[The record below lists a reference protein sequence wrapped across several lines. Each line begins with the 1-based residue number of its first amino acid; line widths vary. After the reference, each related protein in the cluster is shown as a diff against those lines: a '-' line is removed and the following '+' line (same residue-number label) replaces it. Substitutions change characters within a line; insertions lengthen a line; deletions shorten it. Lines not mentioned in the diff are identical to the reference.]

1 LKRQFAISA
10 GEERKVTTRSIG
22 RPRLIC
28 SSLSSIELLGLE
40 ICTYLILPCLPNKAG
55 DFMLIPLPF
64 SVNASRPN
72 IIFIVTYCT
81 LKLVTTLATHGG
93 VYIGLSGLLTRAAV
107 GKLDWE
113 IQLTSRR
120 TTSYLNRMDTT
131 S

>member
-1 LKRQFAISA
+1 
-10 GEERKVTTRSIG
+10 
-22 RPRLIC
+22 
-28 SSLSSIELLGLE
+28 
-40 ICTYLILPCLPNKAG
+40 
-55 DFMLIPLPF
+55 M
-64 SVNASRPN
+64 PN

-81 LKLVTTLATHGG
+81 LKLVTTLTTHGG

-120 TTSYLNRMDTT
+120 TTSYLNRMATT